1 MNIATEPTAPTM
13 KAAVQIIA
21 MITLKAATI
30 ASKPQIA
37 RRINILILLRGVE
50 KAAIMIA
57 SFFDSGCYPR
67 LSNGLLS
74 VLGAR
79 LSC

>member
-1 MNIATEPTAPTM
+1 MNIATWPTAPTI

-21 MITLKAATI
+21 MITLKASTI

-37 RRINILILLRGVE
+37 RRTNVLILLRGVE
-50 KAAIMIA
+50 KVAILMA

-67 LSNGLLS
+67 LSNGLRS

-79 LSC
+79 LS